1 MNGQFVISLDFE
13 KYWGIFDSL
22 GSKNYIKN
30 IDAVDTVIDRL
41 LNVCDGYNVKLTFAT
56 VGLLFNKTKEEFI
69 INTPSELP
77 SYSNNSHSPYSKID
91 TIGENEISDNFHY
104 GNYMLKK
111 ILANGNHEI
120 GTHTYCHYY
129 CLEEGQT
136 TVQFEADLK
145 MALKVAAD
153 NGIEIKSIVFP
164 RNQVGADY
172 LKVCQDFGILSYRG
186 NEKHTIYAPKPY
198 TKSKNK
204 VHRLLRVLDSYI
216 NITGNHIYDLN
227 ALRTEKIVNIPSS
240 CFLRPYN
247 ERLSYLEPFRINRV
261 INGMTKAAKNK
272 QLYHLWCHPHNFGKN
287 IEENFNN
294 LETILKA
301 YSKLNQE
308 ENFESVTM
316 TELALKLKK

>member
-22 GSKNYIKN
+22 GSKNYGKN
-30 IDAVDTVIDRL
+30 IEEVDNVIERL
-41 LNVCDGYNVKLTFAT
+41 LTVCDHYNVKLTFAT
-56 VGLLFNKTKEEFI
+56 VGLLFNKTKEEFM

-77 SYSNNSHSPYSKID
+77 SYSNKNHSPYSKFD
-91 TIGENEISDNFHY
+91 AIGENELSDNFHY

-111 ILANGNHEI
+111 IAANGNHEI

-136 TVQFEADLK
+136 VSQFEADLK
-145 MALKVAAD
+145 MAIKVAAD
-153 NGIEIKSIVFP
+153 NGVEIKSIVFP
-164 RNQVGADY
+164 RNQVSQDY
-172 LKVCQDFGILSYRG
+172 LKVCHDHGILSYRG
-186 NEKHTIYAPKPY
+186 NENHAIYAAKPY
-198 TKSKNK
+198 IKSKNK
-204 VHRLLRVLDSYI
+204 AHRLMRVLDSYI

-227 ALRTEKIVNIPSS
+227 ALITDYIVNIPSS

-247 ERLSYLEPFRINRV
+247 EKLSYLEPLKINRV

-272 QLYHLWCHPHNFGKN
+272 QLYHLWWHPHNFGKN

-308 ENFESVTM
+308 ENFESVIM